1 MKRALRFTGQTLL
14 VAAITLGLDYG
25 LTATLFSGL
34 KRTWLE
40 ADAANLNAYIATP
53 YHHDLRPNQKSTRVW
68 GNIL

>member
-40 ADAANLNAYIATP
+40 ADAANLNAP